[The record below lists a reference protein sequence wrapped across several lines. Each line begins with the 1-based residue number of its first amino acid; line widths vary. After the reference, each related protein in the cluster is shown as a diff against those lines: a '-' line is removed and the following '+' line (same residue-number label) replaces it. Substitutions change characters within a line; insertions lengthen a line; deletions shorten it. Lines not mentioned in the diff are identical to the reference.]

1 MTDQSYGLTY
11 LLVGADADI
20 VKVAGQSY
28 GSTHLLLGV
37 DADIVLIPSQVWLHV
52 LPEISR

>member
-1 MTDQSYGLTY
+1 M
-11 LLVGADADI
+11 LVGVDADI

>member
-1 MTDQSYGLTY
+1 MADQSYGLTH
-11 LLVGADADI
+11 LLVGVDADI
-20 VKVAGQSY
+20 VKVADQSY